1 MLIMAYAHA
10 RASGNY
16 SLITRYVREKP
27 LLGAFGRQTKL
38 DSILC

>member
-10 RASGNY
+10 RASGDD
-16 SLITRYVREKP
+16 SLITTYVREKP
-27 LLGAFGRQTKL
+27 LLGAFEGLTKR